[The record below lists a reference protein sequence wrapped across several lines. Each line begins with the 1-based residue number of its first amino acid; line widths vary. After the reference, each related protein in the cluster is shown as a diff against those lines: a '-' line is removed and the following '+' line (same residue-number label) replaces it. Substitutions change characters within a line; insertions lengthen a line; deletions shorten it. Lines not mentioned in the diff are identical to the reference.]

1 MLKEYWSFSPFQPL
15 LFWKAS
21 QTTLTTSIPLCSWTP
36 EPPTTWMVVGLVW
49 MIWNSVSQSWFIN
62 GLYCIICFCIVWF
75 NICCVFL
82 DLHFSSI
89 YVHTNVSW
97 SVLLHVNA
105 YTLVMFVLLY
115 WMGVRMCVAILFSVT
130 LYFRDV
136 PLWVL
141 FLLPLPF
148 PSSPS
153 SLPIVPTPPAHWGC
167 GTKRNWMQEKRGE
180 GYSQKTAQDNWEGEE
195 EKDKEKQT

>member
-1 MLKEYWSFSPFQPL
+1 MLKEYRSFSPFRPL
-15 LFWKAS
+15 LCWK
-21 QTTLTTSIPLCSWTP
+21 TSHACDVSIQLGLLPPVFMGTWTAHYMDGCWTCGWSEIQCYNLDLLMVCTAPFVFVLCGP
-36 EPPTTWMVVGLVW
+36 
-49 MIWNSVSQSWFIN
+49 I
-62 GLYCIICFCIVWF
+62 YA
-75 NICCVFL
+75 CVFL
-82 DLHFSSI
+82 DLYLSSI
-89 YVHTNVSW
+89 FVHTNVSW

-153 SLPIVPTPPAHWGC
+153 SLPIIPTPPAHWGC
-167 GTKRNWMQEKRGE
+167 GTERNWTQEKGGE
-180 GYSQKTAQDNWEGEE
+180 GYSQETAQDNWEGEE
-195 EKDKEKQT
+195 EKD